1 MNTDKMDKSYDRL
14 FRHVFTPIL
23 DRYGVL
29 PQDRP
34 YIMAFHAVLLA
45 PPRKWYNFLTSP
57 CFTGFETL

>member
-45 PPRKWYNFLTSP
+45 SSPPESGIISLQA
-57 CFTGFETL
+57 